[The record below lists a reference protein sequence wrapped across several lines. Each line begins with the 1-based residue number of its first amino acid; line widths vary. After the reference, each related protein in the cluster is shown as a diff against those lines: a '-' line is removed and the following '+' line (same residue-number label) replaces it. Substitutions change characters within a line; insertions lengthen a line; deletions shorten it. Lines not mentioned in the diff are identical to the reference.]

1 VLAVAVV
8 VVQTTF
14 QVLLLE
20 LVVLVVVET
29 VED

>member
-8 VVQTTF
+8 VLQTTF